1 MRERKGAGIRLL
13 ASFISHHL
21 TDQISPH
28 GKVIS
33 THTFQVQDLSNQWL
47 LGKPDHHAMHTVP
60 GTGIGRRS
68 QDPASGLKD
77 AIFSHM
83 DSGSVVK
90 SGV

>member
-28 GKVIS
+28 GKLIC
-33 THTFQVQDLSNQWL
+33 THTFQVQDLSNRWPL
-47 LGKPDHHAMHTVP
+47 WKPDCHAVHTVP
-60 GTGIGRRS
+60 GTEIGRRS

-77 AIFSHM
+77 GIFSHV
-83 DSGSVVK
+83 DSVSVLK